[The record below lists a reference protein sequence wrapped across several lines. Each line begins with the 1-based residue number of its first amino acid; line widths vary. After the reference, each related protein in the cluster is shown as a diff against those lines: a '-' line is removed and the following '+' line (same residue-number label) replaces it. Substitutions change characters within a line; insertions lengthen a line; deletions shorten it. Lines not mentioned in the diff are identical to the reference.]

1 MGIVAMV
8 LVVVQGGI
16 ALEDSLTAVWQRP
29 EMFLPNLWPSY
40 FKKSEK
46 IYLWDLNGKKYTDM
60 IFAVGQNILGYKNT
74 DLDNSVISSIKRVRT
89 RIPAFFSNR
98 RKRAFCFGPT
108 LSLSVDDEENEQDD
122 DDDDED
128 DEGDKDETAG

>member
-1 MGIVAMV
+1 MCTLLDIQIGIFE
-8 LVVVQGGI
+8 LR
-16 ALEDSLTAVWQRP
+16 DSAR
-29 EMFLPNLWPSY
+29 F
-40 FKKSEK
+40 
-46 IYLWDLNGKKYTDM
+46 
-60 IFAVGQNILGYKNT
+60 
-74 DLDNSVISSIKRVRT
+74 ISSINRART

-98 RKRAFCFGPT
+98 RKRTFCFGPT

>member
-1 MGIVAMV
+1 MSETLCTLLDIQIGIFE
-8 LVVVQGGI
+8 LR
-16 ALEDSLTAVWQRP
+16 DSAR
-29 EMFLPNLWPSY
+29 F
-40 FKKSEK
+40 
-46 IYLWDLNGKKYTDM
+46 
-60 IFAVGQNILGYKNT
+60 
-74 DLDNSVISSIKRVRT
+74 ISSINRART

-108 LSLSVDDEENEQDD
+108 LCLSVDYEENEQDD

>member
-1 MGIVAMV
+1 MSVTLFTLLDIQIGIFELRHSA
-8 LVVVQGGI
+8 
-16 ALEDSLTAVWQRP
+16 R
-29 EMFLPNLWPSY
+29 F
-40 FKKSEK
+40 
-46 IYLWDLNGKKYTDM
+46 
-60 IFAVGQNILGYKNT
+60 
-74 DLDNSVISSIKRVRT
+74 ISSIKRVRT

-98 RKRAFCFGPT
+98 RKRTFCFGPT

>member
-1 MGIVAMV
+1 MSETLCTLLDIQIGIFE
-8 LVVVQGGI
+8 LR
-16 ALEDSLTAVWQRP
+16 DSAR
-29 EMFLPNLWPSY
+29 F
-40 FKKSEK
+40 
-46 IYLWDLNGKKYTDM
+46 
-60 IFAVGQNILGYKNT
+60 
-74 DLDNSVISSIKRVRT
+74 ISSINRVRT

-98 RKRAFCFGPT
+98 RKRTFCFGPT

>member
-1 MGIVAMV
+1 MSETLCTLLDIQIGIFE
-8 LVVVQGGI
+8 LR
-16 ALEDSLTAVWQRP
+16 DSAR
-29 EMFLPNLWPSY
+29 F
-40 FKKSEK
+40 
-46 IYLWDLNGKKYTDM
+46 
-60 IFAVGQNILGYKNT
+60 
-74 DLDNSVISSIKRVRT
+74 ISSINRART

-98 RKRAFCFGPT
+98 RKRAFCFGPP

>member
-1 MGIVAMV
+1 M
-8 LVVVQGGI
+8 
-16 ALEDSLTAVWQRP
+16 
-29 EMFLPNLWPSY
+29 
-40 FKKSEK
+40 
-46 IYLWDLNGKKYTDM
+46 
-60 IFAVGQNILGYKNT
+60 
-74 DLDNSVISSIKRVRT
+74 RT

-98 RKRAFCFGPT
+98 RKQAFCFGPP

>member
-1 MGIVAMV
+1 MSETLCTLLDIQIGIFE
-8 LVVVQGGI
+8 LR
-16 ALEDSLTAVWQRP
+16 DSAR
-29 EMFLPNLWPSY
+29 F
-40 FKKSEK
+40 
-46 IYLWDLNGKKYTDM
+46 
-60 IFAVGQNILGYKNT
+60 
-74 DLDNSVISSIKRVRT
+74 ISSIKRVRT
-89 RIPAFFSNR
+89 RIPAFFSSR

>member
-1 MGIVAMV
+1 MSETLCTLLDIQIDIFE
-8 LVVVQGGI
+8 LR
-16 ALEDSLTAVWQRP
+16 DSAR
-29 EMFLPNLWPSY
+29 F
-40 FKKSEK
+40 
-46 IYLWDLNGKKYTDM
+46 
-60 IFAVGQNILGYKNT
+60 
-74 DLDNSVISSIKRVRT
+74 ISSIKRVRT

>member
-1 MGIVAMV
+1 MSETLCTLLDIQIGIFE
-8 LVVVQGGI
+8 LR
-16 ALEDSLTAVWQRP
+16 DSAR
-29 EMFLPNLWPSY
+29 F
-40 FKKSEK
+40 
-46 IYLWDLNGKKYTDM
+46 
-60 IFAVGQNILGYKNT
+60 
-74 DLDNSVISSIKRVRT
+74 ISSIKRVRT

-98 RKRAFCFGPT
+98 RKRTFCFGPT

>member
-1 MGIVAMV
+1 LSETLCTLLDIQIGIFE
-8 LVVVQGGI
+8 LR
-16 ALEDSLTAVWQRP
+16 DSAR
-29 EMFLPNLWPSY
+29 F
-40 FKKSEK
+40 
-46 IYLWDLNGKKYTDM
+46 
-60 IFAVGQNILGYKNT
+60 
-74 DLDNSVISSIKRVRT
+74 ISSIKRVRT

-98 RKRAFCFGPT
+98 RKRTFCFGPT

>member
-1 MGIVAMV
+1 MSETLCTLLDIQIGIFE
-8 LVVVQGGI
+8 LR
-16 ALEDSLTAVWQRP
+16 DSAR
-29 EMFLPNLWPSY
+29 F
-40 FKKSEK
+40 
-46 IYLWDLNGKKYTDM
+46 
-60 IFAVGQNILGYKNT
+60 
-74 DLDNSVISSIKRVRT
+74 ISSNNRVRT

-98 RKRAFCFGPT
+98 RKRAFCFGPP

>member
-1 MGIVAMV
+1 MSETLCTLLDIQIGIFE
-8 LVVVQGGI
+8 LR
-16 ALEDSLTAVWQRP
+16 DSAR
-29 EMFLPNLWPSY
+29 F
-40 FKKSEK
+40 
-46 IYLWDLNGKKYTDM
+46 
-60 IFAVGQNILGYKNT
+60 
-74 DLDNSVISSIKRVRT
+74 ISSFKRVRT

-98 RKRAFCFGPT
+98 RKLAFCFGPP

>member
-1 MGIVAMV
+1 MSETLCTLLDIQIGIFE
-8 LVVVQGGI
+8 LR
-16 ALEDSLTAVWQRP
+16 DSAR
-29 EMFLPNLWPSY
+29 F
-40 FKKSEK
+40 
-46 IYLWDLNGKKYTDM
+46 
-60 IFAVGQNILGYKNT
+60 
-74 DLDNSVISSIKRVRT
+74 ISSINRART

-98 RKRAFCFGPT
+98 RKRTFCFGPT